1 MAILGNIRK
10 RSGLAVIFVGV
21 AIAAFVLGDIGKRT
35 WKSVPPMGEVAGEKI
50 AGKDFEL
57 KVEENLKFAK
67 KSAKKENL
75 TSEETFQ
82 VRQNTWSQMVNEIV
96 MNKAY
101 DELGLTI
108 TEDEL
113 TEQIQGKNPH
123 KYIVSNFTDPKT
135 GQFSREMLVNF
146 FQNIDKL
153 EPDVKQ
159 QVESLIA
166 AIKSDR
172 LNSKFMSLVGKGYYM
187 PKALA
192 QKDYQLKNQKAKFT
206 YVSQSFTLISDSA
219 VTLTDKDYQAYYEK
233 NKKNYEQEESRDLDY
248 VIFEVQPSAADREE
262 ASKAISKLYTDM
274 QAANDLVDFVN
285 FNSEERYDSTFKKK
299 GSLPVQIDS
308 ILFNSA
314 VGTMVGPI
322 LDNNTYT
329 IAKLVDVQTRPDSLK
344 ASHILIAYKDAYG
357 AQDVKRTKEQAKK
370 LADSIFA
377 AVKGDKK
384 KFEDLALKYSND
396 PSAKEKKGDIGWF
409 ADGNMVY
416 PFNKAVLD
424 AKVGDITKAESQ
436 FGYHV
441 INVTGKTTPNKKVR
455 VALVKQT
462 ITPSN
467 KTRQEIY
474 TQASSFAG
482 QNRTTEAFNKAVA
495 EQGLNKRT
503 KDFTSAM
510 EMGLPGIETGRE
522 VVRWAFSQDTKA
534 GDVSDVKD
542 IDGKY
547 VVVNLKKIKAKGIA
561 SLEDLKQSIEPMI
574 KKEKKIEMLAEK
586 MAKVGATNL
595 AALAQNLNAKVDTAS
610 DITFFTYNL
619 PGAGREPR
627 VLGEVFSMNKGETSK
642 PIKGENFAFVVRVE
656 EFTDA
661 PAKSDLSAEAR
672 QLEGSFNARISNSI
686 IRTLEKLAD
695 VKDNRVLYY

>member
-1 MAILGNIRK
+1 
-10 RSGLAVIFVGV
+10 
-21 AIAAFVLGDIGKRT
+21 
-35 WKSVPPMGEVAGEKI
+35 
-50 AGKDFEL
+50 
-57 KVEENLKFAK
+57 
-67 KSAKKENL
+67 
-75 TSEETFQ
+75 
-82 VRQNTWSQMVNEIV
+82 
-96 MNKAY
+96 
-101 DELGLTI
+101 
-108 TEDEL
+108 
-113 TEQIQGKNPH
+113 
-123 KYIVSNFTDPKT
+123 
-135 GQFSREMLVNF
+135 
-146 FQNIDKL
+146 
-153 EPDVKQ
+153 
-159 QVESLIA
+159 
-166 AIKSDR
+166 
-172 LNSKFMSLVGKGYYM
+172 MSLVGKGYYM

-233 NKKNYEQEESRDLDY
+233 NKKSYEQEESRDLDY

-262 ASKAISKLYTDM
+262 ASKAINKLYTDM

-299 GSLPVQIDS
+299 GSLPIQIDS

-314 VGTMVGPI
+314 IGTMVGPI

-344 ASHILIAYKDAYG
+344 ASHILIAYKDAFG

-377 AVKGDKK
+377 AAKGDKK

-396 PSAKEKKGDIGWF
+396 PTAKEKKGDLGWF

-436 FGYHV
+436 FGFHV
-441 INVTGKTTPNKKVR
+441 INVTGKTTPSKKVR

-495 EQGLNKRT
+495 DQSLNKRT

-522 VVRWAFSQDTKA
+522 VVRWAFSQDVKA

-586 MAKVGATNL
+586 MSKVGATNL

-627 VLGEVFSMNKGETSK
+627 VLGEVFSMNQGETSK

>member
-1 MAILGNIRK
+1 
-10 RSGLAVIFVGV
+10 VGV
-21 AIAAFVLGDIGKRT
+21 AIAAFVLGDIGKQT
-35 WKSVPPMGEVAGEKI
+35 WNPVPPMGEIAGEKI

-67 KSAKKENL
+67 QSAKKENL

-96 MNKAY
+96 MNNAY
-101 DELGLTI
+101 EELGLTI

-153 EPDVKQ
+153 EPEVKQ
-159 QVESLIA
+159 QVESLIT

-233 NKKNYEQEESRDLDY
+233 NKKSYEQEESRDLDY

-262 ASKAISKLYTDM
+262 ASKAINKLYTDM

-299 GSLPVQIDS
+299 GSLPIQIDS

-314 VGTMVGPI
+314 IGTMVGPI

-344 ASHILIAYKDAYG
+344 ASHILIAYKDAFG

-377 AVKGDKK
+377 AAKGDKK

-396 PSAKEKKGDIGWF
+396 PTAKEKKGDLGWF

-436 FGYHV
+436 FGFHV
-441 INVTGKTTPNKKVR
+441 INVTGKTTPSKKVR

-495 EQGLNKRT
+495 DQSLNKRT

-522 VVRWAFSQDTKA
+522 VVRWAFSQDVKA

-586 MAKVGATNL
+586 MSKVGATNL

-627 VLGEVFSMNKGETSK
+627 VLGEVFSMNQGETSK

>member
-35 WKSVPPMGEVAGEKI
+35 WRSVPPMGEVAGEKI

-57 KVEENLKFAK
+57 KVEENLKLTK
-67 KSAKKENL
+67 QNSKKENL

-82 VRQNTWSQMVNEIV
+82 VRQSTWSQMVNEIV

-135 GQFSREMLVNF
+135 GQFSPEMLNNF

-153 EPDVKQ
+153 EPEVKQ
-159 QVESLIA
+159 QVEGLIA

-172 LNSKFMSLVGKGYYM
+172 LNTKYMSLVGKGYYM

-192 QKDYQLKNQKAKFT
+192 QKDYQLKNQKANFT

-262 ASKAISKLYTDM
+262 ASKAINKLYADM

-299 GSLPVQIDS
+299 GTLPVQIDS

-322 LDNNTYT
+322 LDNNTFT
-329 IAKLVDVQTRPDSLK
+329 VAKLVDVQTRPDSLK
-344 ASHILIAYKDAYG
+344 ASHILIAYKEAYG

-396 PSAKEKKGDIGWF
+396 PSAKEKKGDLGWF
-409 ADGNMVY
+409 ADGNMVH

-436 FGYHV
+436 FGFHV
-441 INVTGKTTPNKKVR
+441 INVTGKTAPLKKVR

-467 KTRQEIY
+467 KTRQEVY

-495 EQGLNKRT
+495 DQGLNKRT
-503 KDFTSAM
+503 KDFTSPM

-522 VVRWAFSQDTKA
+522 VIRWAFSQEVKA

-547 VVVNLKKIKAKGIA
+547 VVVNLKKIKTKGIA
-561 SLEDLKQSIEPMI
+561 SLEDLKQSIEPMV
-574 KKEKKIEMLAEK
+574 KKEKKIEILAEK
-586 MAKVGATNL
+586 MAKASATSL
-595 AALAQNLNAKVDTAS
+595 SALAQNLNAKVDTAT

-642 PIKGENFAFVVRVE
+642 AIKGENFAFIVHVE
-656 EFTDA
+656 DFTDA

-672 QLEGSFNARISNSI
+672 QLESSFNARISNSI
-686 IRTLEKLAD
+686 TRTLEKLAD